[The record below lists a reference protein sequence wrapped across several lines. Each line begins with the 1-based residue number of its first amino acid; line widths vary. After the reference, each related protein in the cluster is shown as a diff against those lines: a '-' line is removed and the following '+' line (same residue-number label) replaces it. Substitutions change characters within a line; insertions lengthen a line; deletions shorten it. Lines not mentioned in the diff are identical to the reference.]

1 MKITRLETIIVGDG
15 VEVDPNLGGVEPLA
29 IIRVHTDDG
38 FVGTSEAFR
47 VPPQAVVATVGDSE
61 THFGRLLLGQE
72 LTHPERLW
80 QLCWDS
86 MVHSNRRG
94 WQVIILGA
102 LDVACWD
109 LYGQALGKP
118 IWQLLGGVQRSPFQT
133 HAETRVSEVVP
144 YATIVSD
151 AWDSPNMI
159 TQQVANCEKLAALGF
174 RAFKVEPLMSTPAR
188 VVELVK
194 TVRQAL
200 GPTPTLMVD
209 VGYVF
214 TDVPTAAWVAQ
225 RLEPLDVAFLET
237 PFPVEN
243 PLPYAELSRRT
254 RIPLAMGEHGV
265 TRWEFLDLMDRGR
278 VQVVQ
283 PYMAT
288 CGGLTEA
295 KRIGELAAERSA
307 QVMPGNWSTQIL
319 GTASVHFAAWS
330 AVTPFIEYAPA
341 EVYNASPLRQVLQD
355 AGLPVRRGAISL
367 PTKPGLGYE
376 LPLSELEPFRMDR

>member
-15 VEVDPNLGGVEPLA
+15 INIDPNLGGVEPLA
-29 IIRVHTDDG
+29 IIRVHSDEG
-38 FVGTSEAFR
+38 LIGVSEAFR
-47 VPPQAVVATVGDSE
+47 VPPQAVAATVGDRN

-109 LYGQALGKP
+109 LYGRSLGKP
-118 IWQLLGGVQRSPFQT
+118 VWQLLGGVQRSTYQT
-133 HAETRVSEVVP
+133 HEDTRVSQIVP
-144 YATIVSD
+144 YCTIVS
-151 AWDSPNMI
+151 ACWDSREMVG
-159 TQQVANCEKLAALGF
+159 QQVAHCEKLAALGF

-188 VVELVK
+188 VVELV
-194 TVRQAL
+194 TAVRRAL
-200 GPTPTLMVD
+200 GPAPTLMVD
-209 VGYVF
+209 VGYLF
-214 TDVPTAAWVAQ
+214 TDVPTAAWVTQ
-225 RLEPLDVAFLET
+225 RLEPLDIAFLET

-243 PLPYAELSRRT
+243 PLPYADLT
-254 RIPLAMGEHGV
+254 RYTKIPLAMGEHGV

-278 VQVVQ
+278 VQVIQ

-288 CGGLTEA
+288 CGGFTEA
-295 KRIGELAAERSA
+295 KRIGELAAERGV
-307 QVMPGNWSTQIL
+307 QVVPGNWSTQII

-330 AVTPFIEYAPA
+330 PVTPFIEYAPA
-341 EVYNASPLRQVLQD
+341 EVYASPLRRLLQD
-355 AGLPVRRGAISL
+355 AGVPVKEGAMTY
-367 PTKPGLGYE
+367 PTAPGLGYE